1 MGADT
6 VWKLRKAVRL
16 PFLDFTP
23 LTERERTTRRERELN
38 APHAP
43 GLYRDVV
50 PVTRRPGG
58 APVLGG
64 DGEVIDWVLRMA
76 CVPAGDFLD
85 RRAAAGELSPD
96 LLDRMADTVAAMHA
110 RLPPIARDQA
120 AGFAWLARGNRASAL
135 SARLPAP
142 RIEAWFAA
150 MQQHLERLA
159 PWLRARE
166 AAGHVRRIHGDL
178 HLGNLCLWHGAPV
191 PFDALEFDEAMAT
204 FDTAY
209 DLAFLLMDLDLRA
222 GRPAANRVMNRYIAR
237 TGDIDLLAGLPAF
250 LSMRAMVRAHVAA
263 RSADPAAAGRYLD
276 AAAAYLAPVPPVVLA
291 IGGLQGTGKSTQA
304 RRLAP
309 ALGPAPGAVILRSDE
324 IRKFLNGVVPE
335 ERLPQSAYHPDVSRA
350 VFATLARH
358 TAIAAAAGH
367 AVIADGMFFGPD
379 QRAAIEAAAGATP
392 FHGFWLAAPMAELEA
407 RVAARTADA
416 SDADLSVLRRAAKN
430 DPGPGAWHLVRAGN
444 ADDPVA
450 QMRSIMRHNNTI

>member
-23 LTERERTTRRERELN
+23 LAERERTTRRERELN

-76 CVPAGDFLD
+76 SVPAGDFLD
-85 RRAAAGELSPD
+85 RRA
-96 LLDRMADTVAAMHA
+96 
-110 RLPPIARDQA
+110 
-120 AGFAWLARGNRASAL
+120 
-135 SARLPAP
+135 
-142 RIEAWFAA
+142 
-150 MQQHLERLA
+150 
-159 PWLRARE
+159 
-166 AAGHVRRIHGDL
+166 
-178 HLGNLCLWHGAPV
+178 
-191 PFDALEFDEAMAT
+191 
-204 FDTAY
+204 
-209 DLAFLLMDLDLRA
+209 
-222 GRPAANRVMNRYIAR
+222 
-237 TGDIDLLAGLPAF
+237 
-250 LSMRAMVRAHVAA
+250 
-263 RSADPAAAGRYLD
+263 
-276 AAAAYLAPVPPVVLA
+276 
-291 IGGLQGTGKSTQA
+291 
-304 RRLAP
+304 
-309 ALGPAPGAVILRSDE
+309 
-324 IRKFLNGVVPE
+324 
-335 ERLPQSAYHPDVSRA
+335 
-350 VFATLARH
+350 
-358 TAIAAAAGH
+358 AAAAGH